1 MTKTSIMWFR
11 RDLRLTDNQALHAAI
26 QNSDQVIFIFII
38 DPQQLQSDA
47 SVNQSAFF
55 ASVLHFKE
63 TLAKDD
69 ITLLIQSG
77 SVTDVVAE
85 IKTKAPSVSD
95 IYLNFDER
103 GYGRKRD
110 QQTIRYLSQELGI
123 IAHPFL
129 DFTLTSASSIKK
141 QDGSAY
147 QIFTPYY
154 KKWLPSKKDQ
164 PLPVL
169 ASTAIRNKQVAEPFE
184 DRIDDLKKLINPNHS
199 CAYQDSL
206 GEQQASNTLEDFVSN
221 KLADYDQNRDI
232 PALDG
237 TSHLSRYLRT
247 GEISIRTVYDAVNR
261 QPDSLGK
268 ETFIK
273 ELCWRDF
280 YNMIYTIYPD
290 QKDQTINTKF
300 QTIPWINDEAQ
311 FEAWKNGT
319 TGFPIID
326 AAMQQLNQTGW
337 LHNRLRMIVAS
348 FLTKDLLINWTWGEQ
363 YFQEKLVDYD
373 PASNIGGWQW
383 AASTGTDSVPYFRI
397 FNPFT
402 QAEKFDPDAKFIKQ
416 YIPALADLPADKIH
430 HIDHL
435 SEADQHQYQV
445 ILGKDYP
452 KPIVDHALARKRAI
466 ASYKNLNA

>member
-1 MTKTSIMWFR
+1 MTKASIMWFR
-11 RDLRLTDNQALHAAI
+11 RDLRLTDNRALHAAM
-26 QNSDQVIFIFII
+26 QKSDQVIFIFII
-38 DPQQLQSDA
+38 DPKQIQNNA

-63 TLAKDD
+63 TLAKNN
-69 ITLLIQSG
+69 ITLLIQTG
-77 SVTDVVAE
+77 PVIDVVTE
-85 IKTKAPSVSD
+85 IKTKVPSVSD

-110 QQTIRYLSQELGI
+110 QQTIRHLSQELGI
-123 IAHPFL
+123 VAHPFL

-154 KKWLPSKKDQ
+154 KKWLSVQKDQ
-164 PLPVL
+164 PLPSL
-169 ASTAIRNKQVAEPFE
+169 TSTEIQDKQVAEPFE
-184 DRIDDLKKLINPNHS
+184 DHIDDLKKLINPNHS
-199 CAYQDSL
+199 YAYQDSL
-206 GEQQASNTLEDFVSN
+206 GEQQAVNTLEDFVSN

-247 GEISIRTVYDAVNR
+247 GEISIRTVYDAVSR
-261 QPDSLGK
+261 QPASLGK

-280 YNMIYTIYPD
+280 YNMIYTIYPN
-290 QKDQTINTKF
+290 QKDQAINTKF
-300 QTIPWINDEAQ
+300 QTIPWINNESQ
-311 FEAWKNGT
+311 FNAWKNGT

-430 HIDHL
+430 HIDRL
-435 SEADQHQYQV
+435 SEADQQQYQV

>member
-1 MTKTSIMWFR
+1 MWFR
-11 RDLRLTDNQALHAAI
+11 RDLRLTDNQALQAAI
-26 QNSDQVIFIFII
+26 QNSDQVILIFII
-38 DPQQLQSDA
+38 DPQQVQNDA

-63 TLAKDD
+63 SLAKDNL
-69 ITLLIQSG
+69 TLLIQTG
-77 SVTDVVAE
+77 SVIDIVTE
-85 IKTKAPSVSD
+85 IKAKVPSVGD

-110 QQTIRYLSQELGI
+110 QQTIRYLSQELGVV
-123 IAHPFL
+123 AHPFL
-129 DFTLTSASSIKK
+129 DFTLTSASAIKK

-147 QIFTPYY
+147 QIFTTYY
-154 KKWLPSKKDQ
+154 KKWLTSKKDQ
-164 PLPVL
+164 PLPAL
-169 ASTAIRNKQVAEPFE
+169 ASIEISHKQLAEPFT
-184 DRIDDLKKLINPNHS
+184 DHLDDLKKLINQNHIY
-199 CAYQDSL
+199 AYQDSL
-206 GEQQASNTLEDFVSN
+206 GEQQAANTLADFVSH
-221 KLADYDQNRDI
+221 KLVYYDQNRDF

-247 GEISIRTVYDAVNR
+247 GEISIRTVYDAVSR
-261 QPDSLGK
+261 KPASLGK

-290 QKDQTINTKF
+290 QKNQAVNTKF
-300 QTIPWINDEAQ
+300 QNIPWINDKAQ
-311 FEAWKNGT
+311 FAAWKNGT

-402 QAEKFDPDAKFIKQ
+402 QAEKFDPDAQFIKQ
-416 YIPALADLPADKIH
+416 YIPALAALPADKIH
-430 HIDHL
+430 HIDRL
-435 SEADQHQYQV
+435 SDADQQKYQV